1 MKIGIAG
8 AGAGKTTSMAKTII
22 ELYDSTD
29 KHLKIFCI
37 TFTNNASK
45 CIESKLKDYFGSI
58 PSNIVVSTIHSFLYR
73 ELINPYYYLLYGK
86 QYERI
91 SIGKLPSTNSYK
103 NATIRK
109 LEDRN
114 LLHQT
119 KIPERAKWVLVQKSS
134 DRKPIK
140 DKRKIIHDTL
150 KKYIGAICIDESQ
163 DIDDEMMSIINALE
177 NLGVN
182 MILMGDPKQ
191 DLKGYNCLR
200 RLMETYPCSLEYYR
214 RCYRCPQKHLNISN
228 LIVNDEEKQYSEKT
242 GGKINI
248 FFSSDILCSQL
259 IEENEFDLSYIS
271 YKQDIF
277 DTHGKNVDDGLREG
291 ISEEVEVA
299 LHNSHPEVADIS
311 ISASSYY
318 LAGKLIKNYN
328 KFSDKYK
335 AMNETFQNERLG
347 STSYGRVIGLLPNIE
362 THLTDDVVCINSID
376 SIKGME
382 GNNCLFILTSDL
394 APYLFGDKSED
405 NKIKHKLYVALT
417 RSLNELTIYVTEQV
431 EMKYGKDFI
440 INFFSNRI

>member
-29 KHLKIFCI
+29 KYLKIFCI

-45 CIESKLKDYFGSI
+45 CIESKLKDYFGRI

-73 ELINPYYYLLYGK
+73 ELITPYYYLLYGK
-86 QYERI
+86 CYERI
-91 SIGKLPSTNSYK
+91 SIGKLPSKSNFK

-119 KIPERAKWVLVQKSS
+119 KIPERAKWILVQKSS

-140 DKRKIIHDTL
+140 DKRKIIYETL
-150 KKYIGAICIDESQ
+150 KKYIGAICIDEAQ
-163 DIDDEMMSIINALE
+163 DIDDEMMSIINVFE
-177 NLGVN
+177 SLGIN

-191 DLKGYNCLR
+191 DLKGHNCLR
-200 RLMETYPCSLEYYR
+200 SLMENYPCSLEYYR
-214 RCYRCPQKHLNISN
+214 QCYRCPKEHLDISN
-228 LIVNDEEKQYSEKT
+228 LIVNDEEKQYSDKT
-242 GGKINI
+242 DGKINV

-277 DTHGKNVDDGLREG
+277 DTHGIDVKVELREG

-299 LHNSHPEVADIS
+299 LHKNHPEVTDIS

-318 LAGKLIKNYN
+318 LAGKLIENYD

-335 AMNETFQNERLG
+335 AMNETFQNERLDT
-347 STSYGRVIGLLPNIE
+347 TSYGRVIGLLPDVDSYS
-362 THLTDDVVCINSID
+362 TDNVVYINSID

-382 GNNCLFILTSDL
+382 GYNCLFILTSDL
-394 APYLFGDKSED
+394 APYLFGIKSED

-431 EMKYGKDFI
+431 EIKYGKDFI
-440 INFFSNRI
+440 NKFFE